1 MTERARPM
9 TMNAGVWIDHHKA
22 VVVLI
27 TAKDEAMLQ
36 IMSNRDTPARTLG
49 GKRVKTTYTPSD
61 FAPEDKCDR
70 KAMSHLNKFYDDVI
84 ACLLDADAI
93 LVLGPGEAKGEFIK
107 RLEGTKLVGRI
118 AHVETVDKMTDRQI
132 AGHVRRHFAPMPQKT
147 NGELHK
153 SRESGRFYQP
163 LASSPLL
170 GDSG

>member
-1 MTERARPM
+1 MTI
-9 TMNAGVWIDHHKA
+9 NAGLWIDHHKA

-27 TAKDEAMLQ
+27 TADDEDMLQ
-36 IMSNRDTPARTLG
+36 IMSNRDTPARSLG
-49 GKRVKTTYTPSD
+49 GKRVKQTYTSSD
-61 FAPEDKCDR
+61 FVAEDKRER
-70 KAMSHLNKFYDDVI
+70 KAMSHLNKFYDDVV

-107 RLEGTKLVGRI
+107 RLEGTKLKGRI
-118 AHVETVDKMTDRQI
+118 AHVGTVDKMTDRQI
-132 AGHVRRHFAPMPQKT
+132 AAHVRRHFVLMPQKT

-153 SRESGRFYQP
+153 SRESGRFHQP